1 MIGSSYETTGLQ
13 LSVDGV
19 LKGAFKVLKAFG
31 VLSEYGN
38 QTADDEVASYARLG
52 PFVLFHVIGY
62 LSLVWKA

>member
-1 MIGSSYETTGLQ
+1 MIGSSYEMTGLQ

-31 VLSEYGN
+31 VLS
-38 QTADDEVASYARLG
+38 DDEVASYARLR
-52 PFVLFHVIGY
+52 PSLLFHVIGY